1 MKISVAM
8 ITFNEEKILRKTLNS
23 VKNLA
28 DEIVIVD
35 SGSTD
40 STKEIAEEFGAKFY
54 NESWKGYGPQRNS
67 AIQKCSGDW
76 ILNIDADEEISEELF
91 QKINDIVKGSTSSKE
106 VFKINRLSVCFGKK
120 LKHGGWGKSYAIRL
134 FKKDAGKFNDNNVH
148 EEFVTNKEIFKIK
161 ENIFHHSYLTMDDYF
176 VRFNRYTTEGAKDY
190 YKKGK
195 QVSIFDIF
203 INPVYKFLRM
213 YIFRLG
219 FLDGVEGF
227 VISSTSSLYSMIKY
241 FKLREMY
248 KNGSY
253 IQKNNNS
260 KNG

>member
-8 ITFNEEKILRKTLNS
+8 ITFNEEKILRKTLDS
-23 VKNLA
+23 VKDLA

-40 STKEIAEEFGAKFY
+40 STEKIAKEFGAKFY
-54 NESWKGYGPQRNS
+54 TESWKGYGPQRNL
-67 AIQKCSGDW
+67 AIQKCSGTW
-76 ILNIDADEEISEELF
+76 ILNIDADEEISDELKN
-91 QKINDIVKGSTSSKE
+91 KIKEITNDKKNIKE
-106 VFKINRLSVCFGKK
+106 IFKINRLSVCFGKE
-120 LKHGGWGKSYAIRL
+120 LKYGGWGTSYAIRL
-134 FKKDAGKFNDNNVH
+134 FKKGTGQFNDNTVH
-148 EEFVTNKEIFKIK
+148 EAFETGKEIYKIK
-161 ENIFHHSYLTMDDYF
+161 ENILHHSYLTMDDYF

-195 QVSIFDIF
+195 KVNFFDIA
-203 INPVYKFLRM
+203 INPLYKFLRM

-219 FLDGVEGF
+219 FLDGIEGF
-227 VISSTSSLYSMIKY
+227 VIASTSSLYSMIKY

-253 IQKNNNS
+253 IQKDNNS
-260 KNG
+260 KNR

>member
-8 ITFNEEKILRKTLNS
+8 ITFNEEKILRKTLES
-23 VKNLA
+23 VKNLV

-40 STKEIAEEFGAKFY
+40 DTENIAKEFGARFY
-54 NESWKGYGPQRNS
+54 KESWKGYGPQRNS
-67 AIQKCSGDW
+67 AIEKCEGTW
-76 ILNIDADEEISEELF
+76 ILNIDADEEISEELKN
-91 QKINDIVKGSTSSKE
+91 KILDITSDKKNKKE
-106 VFKINRLSVCFGKK
+106 IFKINRLSVCFGKK
-120 LKHGGWGKSYAIRL
+120 IKHGGWGTSYAIRL
-134 FKKDAGKFNDNNVH
+134 FKKGAGIFNDNVVH
-148 EEFVTNKEIFKIK
+148 ESFETDKEIYKIK
-161 ENIFHHSYLTMDDYF
+161 ENIYHHSYLTMEDYF
-176 VRFNRYTTEGAKDY
+176 SRFNRYTTEGAKDY
-190 YKKGK
+190 YNKGK
-195 QVSIFDIF
+195 KVGIFDITL
-203 INPVYKFLRM
+203 NPIYKFLKM

-227 VISSTSSLYSMIKY
+227 VIASTSSLYSMIKY